1 MRINFYE
8 KPGCIN
14 NNKQKHLLAEKGH
27 TVLVGSI
34 LTEAW
39 TAERLRSFFGELPV
53 SEWFN
58 PSAPDVK
65 SGMINPARISEA
77 NALAAMLADPLLIRR
92 PLIEVDGARVCGF
105 DNGVVRALLNGADIS
120 HLLHC
125 PYSSSQSSCAD
136 ETPGLPVCSLQFSI
150 GLG

>member
-14 NNKQKHLLAEKGH
+14 NSKQKSLLVGNGH
-27 TVLVGSI
+27 TLVVGSI

-39 TAERLRSFFGELPV
+39 TAERLRSFFGEMAV

-58 PSAPDVK
+58 PSAPAVK
-65 SGMINPARISEA
+65 SGLVNPHRISETD
-77 NALAAMLADPLLIRR
+77 ALEAMLADPLLIRR

-105 DNGVVRALLNGADIS
+105 DNGVVRALLHGADIS
-120 HLLHC
+120 HLLDC
-125 PYSSSQSSCAD
+125 PYSSSQSNCAD
-136 ETPGLPVCSLQFSI
+136 ETPGISFSSLQFSI